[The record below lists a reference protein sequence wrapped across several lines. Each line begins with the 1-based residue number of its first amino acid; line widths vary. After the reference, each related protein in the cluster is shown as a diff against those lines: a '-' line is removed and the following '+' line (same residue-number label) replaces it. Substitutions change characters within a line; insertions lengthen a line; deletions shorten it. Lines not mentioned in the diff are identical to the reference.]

1 MFRIWPFMRM
11 DNRQAEK
18 YLEENAA
25 NGYHFRCRGLGE
37 FTVHFEKS
45 EPKNV
50 KYCISSFTWKEN
62 EEFESYKTMAEDSG
76 WNLVEKQKGNSIFV
90 SDEGKTPTPLYTDW
104 HDEYELTKKSVWRIM
119 DSGYEI
125 FLISMACITSF
136 LRENFDIDYA
146 WKMIIASLVVF
157 FVVSLIRS
165 VWYMFKA
172 ASALQRDLPMSD
184 REHDIGKTLNY
195 VRAVVGCIVAWIGM
209 IVATYIIITK
219 LIPKIISLYL
229 AGNVI
234 VWGITISLI
243 TFASILTLAVLFH
256 EKNRKIEKLLEIL
269 LIAVFLIFMV
279 FLLVGCIETV
289 SIVG

>member
-1 MFRIWPFMRM
+1 MKHLECGFKNYDELVFGNNQTDISPFS
-11 DNRQAEK
+11 
-18 YLEENAA
+18 EETWDLIISWYWKIA
-25 NGYHFRCRGLGE
+25 GILGG
-37 FTVHFEKS
+37 
-45 EPKNV
+45 P
-50 KYCISSFTWKEN
+50 I
-62 EEFESYKTMAEDSG
+62 
-76 WNLVEKQKGNSIFV
+76 
-90 SDEGKTPTPLYTDW
+90 
-104 HDEYELTKKSVWRIM
+104 
-119 DSGYEI
+119 
-125 FLISMACITSF
+125 LIATII
-136 LRENFDIDYA
+136 LA

-269 LIAVFLIFMV
+269 LIAVFLLFMV

-289 SIVG
+289 SIVE